1 MQRHEFLLSLDEVL
15 ELEPSTIKGDE
26 TLESLEGWN
35 SLAVISFIALADEK
49 CGISLQ
55 PSKIANCQ
63 TVEDLIA
70 LLGDK
75 ITQDTPSVSS

>member
-1 MQRHEFLLSLDEVL
+1 MERHEFLLSLDEVV
-15 ELEPSTIKGDE
+15 ELEPGTLKGDE
-26 TLESLEGWN
+26 KLEDLDGWN

-55 PSKIANCQ
+55 PSKIANCK
-63 TVEDLIA
+63 TIADLIA

-75 ITQDTPSVSS
+75 ITQATTS